1 MGFRFFALC
10 ALISTALLGGM
21 AEAQTVTR
29 GPYLQ
34 QVGPDSAILRWRTDS
49 PTNAMVLFGTS
60 PDALDI
66 SESSGAVGS
75 DHEVLLPGLAPETRY
90 YYEIGT
96 TTVAL
101 AGGDEAHSFV
111 TSPVPG
117 TPEPMRIWV
126 IGDSGTANASA
137 AAVRDAFLGFT
148 GARDPDL
155 WLMLGDNAYNAGTDF
170 EYQAA
175 VFDMYPS
182 LLRRVPLWST
192 MGNHDGANRATYLDI
207 FTLPTAG
214 EIGGDGS
221 GSELYYSFDH
231 GNVHFVCLD
240 SHYSNRSAGGA
251 MLTWL
256 EGDLLNANA
265 EWVIAFWHHPPY
277 TKGSHDSDDIAD
289 SGGRMF
295 DMREIA
301 VPLLED
307 YAVDLVL
314 SGHSHSYERSML
326 IDGHH
331 DVSGTWNAATMALDD
346 GDGRPGSDGAYVKT
360 WGDGAANEGA
370 VFAVAGSSGK
380 KSGGDLNHPAMKVS
394 LNALGSMVLD
404 IHGQRLEARF
414 LDETGAVLD
423 WFTLENGNDV
433 TGPAIISA
441 TAQSDTSVAVLFAED
456 LDSFSA
462 SDETNYLIDNGVT
475 VLGASLDGDGRTVH
489 LTTTPIASG
498 ITHWVGADMVEDL
511 ANNAMVHDEAS
522 FEFVAVMTMAFQDG
536 VAPTPAYFGTAD
548 TTLSQ
553 NSPATNYGLA
563 TTLLADGDDP
573 GGSTND
579 KSFLLAWDISDI
591 PAGAIVEAATITLQ
605 VENPSGNIYPA
616 YRVLRDWYEVEAT
629 WQDYASGVGWN
640 APGAGGLADR
650 GTTVVAEVAGAT
662 VGSLEIPLNDAGIAM
677 VQDWLD
683 GSAPNTGIIIAS
695 ASNGDGLDLSS
706 REASAA
712 NTRPRLAITY
722 SMLPEPGD
730 SEAPSQPQ
738 NLATTNIATDSV
750 SLEWNASTDNVG
762 VEGYVVFRDGGEL
775 VPPATGTSFTD
786 TGVVAGE
793 TYSYTVVAYD
803 AVGNPSLASAA
814 LDVPVP
820 LPPAATAA
828 VGDIAMS
835 LRTIG
840 RKHQGATASVPI
852 VDENANPIANA
863 TVSGQWSGLVS
874 QSVSG
879 LTDGNGMLSV
889 SSSKVSQN
897 ANGEFRFTVTDVST
911 SGRSYDPAENF
922 ETSDCITT
930 AGAACGTPP
939 PPPPP
944 PPPGE
949 SVVLSV
955 DSVDMALV
963 QSRKHWRGTADVTVL
978 GDDSAF
984 AGATVTGDWQLMGP
998 GPGPDPVVVGELGSE
1013 SAVSDGGGIAHL
1025 VSPKQRAGSGEWF
1038 RLTITDVS
1046 ATNGTYDSGSSTHNT
1061 PAVP

>member
-1 MGFRFFALC
+1 MGFRRFALC

-29 GPYLQ
+29 GPYIQ
-34 QVGPDSAILRWRTDS
+34 QVGHDSAILRWRTDS
-49 PTNAMVLFGTS
+49 TEDALVRFGTS
-60 PDALDI
+60 ADALDFN
-66 SESSGAVGS
+66 ESSGAVGT
-75 DHEVLLPGLAPETRY
+75 DHEVLLTALDPETRY

-111 TSPVPG
+111 TSPEPG

-126 IGDSGTANASA
+126 IGDSGTANANA

-148 GARDPDL
+148 GARDPDF
-155 WLMLGDNAYNAGTDF
+155 WLMLGDNAYSTGTDS

-182 LLRRVPLWST
+182 ILRRVPLWST
-192 MGNHDGANRATYLDI
+192 MGNHDGANRSTYLDI
-207 FTLPTAG
+207 FSLPTAG

-231 GNVHFVCLD
+231 GNVHFICLD
-240 SHYSNRSAGGA
+240 SHYSNRVLGGA

-256 EGDLLNANA
+256 EGDLLGNTS

-277 TKGSHDSDDIAD
+277 TKGSHDSDTESRLI
-289 SGGRMF
+289 
-295 DMREIA
+295 DMRENA
-301 VPLLED
+301 VPMLED
-307 YAVDLVL
+307 YGVDVVL

-331 DVSGTWNAATMALDD
+331 DVSGTWNPAMALDD
-346 GDGRPGSDGAYVKT
+346 GFGRPDVDGAYVKT

-380 KSGGDLNHPAMKVS
+380 ISGGSLNHPAMKVS
-394 LNALGSMVLD
+394 LNALGSLVLD

-423 WFTLENGNDV
+423 WFTLENGDDI
-433 TGPAIISA
+433 TAPAIISA

-456 LDSFSA
+456 LDSISA
-462 SDETNYLIDNGVT
+462 TDEANYAITNGVD
-475 VLGASLDGDGRTVH
+475 VLTASLDGDGRTVH

-498 ITHWVGADMVEDL
+498 SEHWVSAVGVEDL
-511 ANNAMVHDEAS
+511 ANNAMVYDEAS
-522 FEFVAVMTMAFQDG
+522 FAFVAVASLAFQDG
-536 VAPTPAYFGTAD
+536 VAPTPAYDGTSD

-573 GGSTND
+573 GGTGND
-579 KSFLLAWDISDI
+579 KSFLLAWDISAI

-605 VENPSGNIYPA
+605 VENPSGNLYPA
-616 YRVLRDWYEVEAT
+616 YQVLRDWYEVEAT
-629 WQDYASGVGWN
+629 WQDYASGVAWN
-640 APGAGGLADR
+640 VPGASGLADR
-650 GTTVVAEVAGAT
+650 GATVVAEVAGAAA
-662 VGSLEIPLNDAGIAM
+662 GSVEVPLNEAGLAM

-683 GSAPNTGIIIAS
+683 GSAANYGIIIAS
-695 ASNGDGLDLSS
+695 PSNGDGLDLSS
-706 REASAA
+706 REATAA
-712 NTRPRLAITY
+712 NAHPRLAITY

-730 SEAPSQPQ
+730 SEAPSAPL
-738 NLATTNIATDSV
+738 NLATTSISTGSV
-750 SLEWNASTDNVG
+750 GLTWDPSADNVG
-762 VEGYVVFRDGGEL
+762 VAGYRVFRDGDEL
-775 VPPATGTSFTD
+775 LPPVGGTSFSD
-786 TGVVAGE
+786 TGVTAGA
-793 TYSYTVVAYD
+793 THSYTVVAYD
-803 AVGNPSLASAA
+803 AAGNVSAASAA

-828 VGDIAMS
+828 VGDIAMA
-835 LRTIG
+835 LRIIG
-840 RKHQGATASVPI
+840 RKHQGATAGISI
-852 VDENANPIANA
+852 VDENSNPLANA

-879 LTDGNGMLSV
+879 LTDGNGILSV

-897 ANGEFRFTVTDVST
+897 ASGEFRFTVTGVSA
-911 SGRSYDPAENF
+911 SGHTYTPASNV
-922 ETSDCITT
+922 ETSDCINTD
-930 AGAACGTPP
+930 GAACGTPP

-944 PPPGE
+944 PGDP
-949 SVVLSV
+949 VTLTLDTVT
-955 DSVDMALV
+955 MALA
-963 QSRKHWRGTADVTVL
+963 QSRKHWRGTADVSVL
-978 GDDSAF
+978 GDETALT
-984 AGATVTGDWQLMGP
+984 GATVTGDWQLMGP
-998 GPGPDPVVVGELGSE
+998 IGVVAELGGD
-1013 SAVSDGGGIAHL
+1013 SAVSDGGGIANL
-1025 VSPKQRAGSGEWF
+1025 SSPKQRAGSGEWF
-1038 RLTITDVS
+1038 RLTITDIS
-1046 ATNGTYDSGSSTHNT
+1046 APDGTYDGGSSTHNT